1 MISWIKLDVNILDD
15 AKIKIIRSHPDGN
28 SIVLLWIGLL
38 CLAMKS
44 ARPGIIEI
52 SNGLPYTVDDLAS
65 AFSIEKKTVEL
76 GLMLFKK
83 YQMID
88 IFDGDT
94 IEVINFAKHQSIEEL
109 ERKRELT
116 RARVSR
122 YREKLKCNAL
132 LTQDSRDVTLTDKI
146 RQDKIRKEKTYCQTS
161 DEVRLSELLFN
172 KIKTRNPGFNQ
183 PNIQKWAGYVDRLI
197 RIDKKTPVEIEQVIE
212 WCQHDLFWQNN
223 ILSTDKLRKQYDA
236 LNTKRLSGGNGNAGT
251 TTSFRDKRNP
261 GLSPEQEREAD
272 AINAEYYRR
281 KALEAANQTTGNA

>member
-65 AFSIEKKTVEL
+65 AFNLEKKTVEL

-146 RQDKIRKEKTYCQTS
+146 RQDKIRQDKIREESIGTPTDKKS
-161 DEVRLSELLFN
+161 
-172 KIKTRNPGFNQ
+172 KIKTSIPENFQISDRVR
-183 PNIQKWAGYVDRLI
+183 KWAAGKNQNHLEEHLESFKLKCKSKDYKYIDWDAAFMNAIRDNWAKVDNSSTRASPPPLVISCPKCGSRII
-197 RIDKKTPVEIEQVIE
+197 RSDLVGKGCVNCEYGKPAEI
-212 WCQHDLFWQNN
+212 
-223 ILSTDKLRKQYDA
+223 
-236 LNTKRLSGGNGNAGT
+236 
-251 TTSFRDKRNP
+251 
-261 GLSPEQEREAD
+261 
-272 AINAEYYRR
+272 
-281 KALEAANQTTGNA
+281 

>member
-65 AFSIEKKTVEL
+65 AFNLEKKTVEL
-76 GLMLFKK
+76 GLALFKK

-88 IFDGDT
+88 LFDGSA
-94 IEVINFAKHQSIEEL
+94 IEIINFSKHQSIEEL

-132 LTQDSRDVTLTDKI
+132 QTQDSRDVTLTDKI
-146 RQDKIRKEKTYCQTS
+146 RQDKIRQDKIREDKIREESIGTPTDKKS
-161 DEVRLSELLFN
+161 
-172 KIKTRNPGFNQ
+172 KIKTSIPENFQISDRVR
-183 PNIQKWAGYVDRLI
+183 KWAAGKNQNHLEEHLESFKLKCKSKDYKYIDWDAAFMNAIRDNWAKVDNSSTRASPPPLVI
-197 RIDKKTPVEIEQVIE
+197 SCQKCGARILRSDLVGKGCVNCEYGKPAEI
-212 WCQHDLFWQNN
+212 
-223 ILSTDKLRKQYDA
+223 
-236 LNTKRLSGGNGNAGT
+236 
-251 TTSFRDKRNP
+251 
-261 GLSPEQEREAD
+261 
-272 AINAEYYRR
+272 
-281 KALEAANQTTGNA
+281 

>member
-65 AFSIEKKTVEL
+65 AFNLEKKTVEL
-76 GLMLFKK
+76 GLALFKK

-88 IFDGDT
+88 LFDGDT

-146 RQDKIRKEKTYCQTS
+146 RQDKIREDKIREESIGTPTDKKS
-161 DEVRLSELLFN
+161 
-172 KIKTRNPGFNQ
+172 KIKTSIPENFQISDRVR
-183 PNIQKWAGYVDRLI
+183 KWAAGKNQNHLEEHLESFKLKCKSKDYKYIDWDAAFMNAIRDNWAKVDNSSTRASPPPLVISCPKCGSRII
-197 RIDKKTPVEIEQVIE
+197 RSDLVGKGCVNCEYGKPAEI
-212 WCQHDLFWQNN
+212 
-223 ILSTDKLRKQYDA
+223 
-236 LNTKRLSGGNGNAGT
+236 
-251 TTSFRDKRNP
+251 
-261 GLSPEQEREAD
+261 
-272 AINAEYYRR
+272 
-281 KALEAANQTTGNA
+281 

>member
-65 AFSIEKKTVEL
+65 AFNLEKKTVEL
-76 GLMLFKK
+76 GLALFKK

-88 IFDGDT
+88 LFDGDT

-146 RQDKIRKEKTYCQTS
+146 RQDKIRQDKIREESIGTPTDKKS
-161 DEVRLSELLFN
+161 
-172 KIKTRNPGFNQ
+172 KIKTSIPENFQISDRVR
-183 PNIQKWAGYVDRLI
+183 KWAAGKNQNHLEEHLESFKLKCKSKDYKYIDWDAAFMNAIRDNWAKVDNSSTRASPPPLVISCPKCGSRII
-197 RIDKKTPVEIEQVIE
+197 RSDLVGKGCVNCEYGKPAEI
-212 WCQHDLFWQNN
+212 
-223 ILSTDKLRKQYDA
+223 
-236 LNTKRLSGGNGNAGT
+236 
-251 TTSFRDKRNP
+251 
-261 GLSPEQEREAD
+261 
-272 AINAEYYRR
+272 
-281 KALEAANQTTGNA
+281 

>member
-65 AFSIEKKTVEL
+65 AFNLEKKTVEL
-76 GLMLFKK
+76 GLALFKK

-88 IFDGDT
+88 IFNGDT

-146 RQDKIRKEKTYCQTS
+146 RQDKIRQDKIREESIGTPTDKKS
-161 DEVRLSELLFN
+161 
-172 KIKTRNPGFNQ
+172 KIKTSIPENFQISDRVR
-183 PNIQKWAGYVDRLI
+183 KWAAGKNQNHLEEHLESFKLKCKSKDYKYIDWDAAFMNAIRDNWAKVDNSSTRASPPPLVISCPKCGSRII
-197 RIDKKTPVEIEQVIE
+197 RSDLVGKGCVNCEYGKPAEI
-212 WCQHDLFWQNN
+212 
-223 ILSTDKLRKQYDA
+223 
-236 LNTKRLSGGNGNAGT
+236 
-251 TTSFRDKRNP
+251 
-261 GLSPEQEREAD
+261 
-272 AINAEYYRR
+272 
-281 KALEAANQTTGNA
+281 

>member
-15 AKIKIIRSHPDGN
+15 AKIKIIRSHPDGS

-146 RQDKIRKEKTYCQTS
+146 RQDKIREESIGTPTDKKS
-161 DEVRLSELLFN
+161 
-172 KIKTRNPGFNQ
+172 KIKTSIPENFQISDRVR
-183 PNIQKWAGYVDRLI
+183 KWAAGKNQNHLEEHLESFKLKCKSKDYKYIDWDAAFMNAIRDNWAKVDNGGGTSESPPSMVI
-197 RIDKKTPVEIEQVIE
+197 SCQKCGARILRS
-212 WCQHDLFWQNN
+212 DLVGKGCVNC
-223 ILSTDKLRKQYDA
+223 
-236 LNTKRLSGGNGNAGT
+236 
-251 TTSFRDKRNP
+251 
-261 GLSPEQEREAD
+261 
-272 AINAEYYRR
+272 EYG
-281 KALEAANQTTGNA
+281 KPANV